1 MISQV
6 SSDSKSS
13 AIKWKLA
20 ASVAIAL
27 TVLFLFAPGSI
38 RVQAVDDPMAAASAG
53 QLDSSFG
60 TGGKVFTAFHA
71 AAEAKALSLQTDGR
85 VVVAGY
91 MTEQLPDGTDL
102 RNFAVARYNSD
113 GTLDSTFGVGGKVST
128 NLSCGEAQANA
139 LAIQPDGKIL
149 AAGEAQRTG
158 DDSSTDFALVRYNP
172 DGSLDASF
180 GSGGEITT
188 DFFGEYDA
196 ANALALQPDGQ
207 ILIAGFAQKDRSF
220 YSADF
225 AVCRFNTDGSLDSS
239 FGIDGKITTDFFGG
253 NDTARAIRIQDDA
266 RIVLC
271 GNADRLVPDS
281 PNVLLSVDF
290 ALARYNPNGSLD
302 SSFGAGGK
310 VHSNLFGNI
319 EEALALALQ
328 SDGGLVAAG
337 GAAKNFAFVSSSVAL
352 SRYDPNGV
360 FDTSFITIA
369 KETPDSLK
377 VSGFAKA
384 LALQS
389 DGKIVAAGGV
399 KQCGGINCEDFLV
412 ARFNADGSVD
422 TSFGVGGQ
430 VNTDFFGG
438 FDTANAVAI
447 QPDGKIVAAGS
458 AHSEDFDRAFAIA
471 RYLPEPNFSVA
482 FNPGTVTVSRGT
494 KVAVTLTISRIGG
507 FSGEI
512 TVTPADTSAQRIG
525 ISPNPVKTS
534 GTRAIFKI
542 KAKANAMTGP
552 RQIIFTATDAFGRVR
567 ASSLNLV
574 VE

>member
-6 SSDSKSS
+6 SSGSKPS
-13 AIKWKLA
+13 AIKWKA
-20 ASVAIAL
+20 ASIAIAL
-27 TVLFLFAPGSI
+27 TVLSLFAHASI
-38 RVQAVDDPMAAASAG
+38 RVQAVDDQIVAASAG

-60 TGGKVFTAFHA
+60 TGGKVFTAFPA
-71 AAEAKALSLQTDGR
+71 AAEVKALSLQSDGK

-91 MTEQLPDGTDL
+91 MTQKLPDGTDL
-102 RNFAVARYNSD
+102 SNFALARYNPD
-113 GTLDSTFGVGGKVST
+113 GTLDSTFGTGGRVST
-128 NLSCGEAQANA
+128 NFSSGGAQANA

-149 AAGEAQRTG
+149 AGGESQRTG
-158 DDSSTDFALVRYNP
+158 DDSSTDFALARYNA

-180 GSGGEITT
+180 GSGGKITT

-196 ANALALQPDGQ
+196 ANALALQPDGK
-207 ILIAGFAQKDRSF
+207 ILITGFAQKNLSF

-225 AVCRFNTDGSLDSS
+225 ALCRFNADGRLDPS
-239 FGIDGKITTDFFGG
+239 FGIDGKVTTDFFGG
-253 NDTARAIRIQDDA
+253 NDTARAMRLQDDA

-271 GNADRLVPDS
+271 GNADRPVPGS
-281 PNVLLSVDF
+281 PNSLHSVDF
-290 ALARYNPNGSLD
+290 ALVRYNPDGSLD
-302 SSFGAGGK
+302 PTFGAGGK
-310 VHSNLFGNI
+310 VTSNLFGNI

-337 GAAKNFAFVSSSVAL
+337 GAAKNFAFVSGSVAL
-352 SRYDPNGV
+352 SRYDPNGA

-377 VSGFAKA
+377 VSGYAKA

-422 TSFGVGGQ
+422 TSFGAGGQ

-458 AHSEDFDRAFAIA
+458 TRSEDFDRAFALA

-482 FNPGTVTVSRGT
+482 FNPGTVNVSRGT

-507 FSGEI
+507 FAGEI

-534 GTRAIFKI
+534 GTTATFKI
-542 KAKANAMTGP
+542 KAKANAITGP
-552 RQIIFTATDAFGRVR
+552 RQIIFTATDASGRVR
-567 ASSLNLV
+567 TSGLNLV